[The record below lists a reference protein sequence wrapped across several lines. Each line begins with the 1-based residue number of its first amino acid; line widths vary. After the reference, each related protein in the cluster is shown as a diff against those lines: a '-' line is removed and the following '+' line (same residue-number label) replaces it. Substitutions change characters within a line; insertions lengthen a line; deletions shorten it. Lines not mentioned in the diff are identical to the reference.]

1 MANRSGIPKND
12 VERAATHY
20 GITEAE
26 YLANTESYPLPA
38 RGSGAGIGAGA
49 VVAIVVILALIFGG
63 RKNG

>member
-1 MANRSGIPKND
+1 MPERTGTPKTD
-12 VERAATHY
+12 SQRAATHY

-26 YLANTESYPLPA
+26 YLADPSAYPLPA

-63 RKNG
+63 RNGK